1 MNPQRPITLTIA
13 ALGGQ
18 GGGVVADWMIAVA
31 RSEHYLVQATS
42 VPGVAQRTGA
52 TFYYLEFFPEAAL
65 PGDGR
70 RPVMA
75 LMPSPG
81 DVDIVVASELVEA
94 GRSIQ
99 RGLVTPDRTTLIA
112 STHRAYTVSE
122 KSNQGDG
129 RVDSDALIAEA
140 RRQARR
146 FVAFDMAELAE
157 QHGAV
162 ISSVILG
169 ALAGAA
175 ELPFGLESY
184 RQAIR
189 AGGIAIATNL
199 AAFDASVAR
208 AQAGTV
214 ITAPD
219 DAKARKTPREPSLSS
234 AMQARTQSFPAAAR
248 TTIAHGIERL
258 LDYQDAAYAD
268 LYLARLEKIAALERP
283 GTASGALT
291 EAAARGLALW
301 MSFEDTMRVAQLK
314 TRPER
319 AAAIVH
325 RLRVRDDQLTEV
337 SEFLRPRVEEICGTL
352 PAGIGRRL
360 LASPAWRRRLER
372 HTSGRQVRT
381 STITGFALM
390 KMLASLRRWRRTTLR
405 FADEQAHIE
414 QWLGEVAALAK
425 VDYDLA
431 IELARCQQLV
441 RGYGDTHERGWKH
454 HQRIARAAQ
463 ALAGRPD
470 AALTVGR
477 LRRAATADE
486 NGGAL
491 DRELAALDLA

>member
-1 MNPQRPITLTIA
+1 MSGRRPITLTIA

-31 RSEHYLVQATS
+31 RTEHYLVQATS

-81 DVDIVVASELVEA
+81 DVDVVVASELVEA
-94 GRSIQ
+94 GRAMQ

-122 KSNQGDG
+122 KSNLTDG
-129 RVDSDALIAEA
+129 RVDSSAIIDEA

-157 QHGAV
+157 QKGAI

-175 ELPFGLESY
+175 GLPFGLESY

-189 AGGIAIATNL
+189 AGGIAVESNL

-208 AQAGTV
+208 AQAEVV
-214 ITAPD
+214 IVPPA
-219 DAKARKTPREPSLSS
+219 DAKSHRTAREPRIPP
-234 AMQARTQSFPAAAR
+234 AMQGRVQRFPETAR

-258 LDYQDAAYAD
+258 IDYQDMAYAE
-268 LYLARLEKIAALERP
+268 LYLARLEKVAALEP
-283 GTASGALT
+283 AGTTNGALT

-319 AAAIVH
+319 AAAIVQ

-337 SEFLRPRVEEICGTL
+337 REFLRPRVEEICGTL
-352 PAGIGRRL
+352 PAGLGRRL

-372 HTSGRQVRT
+372 HTAGRQVRT
-381 STITGFALM
+381 STISGFALM
-390 KMLASLRRWRRTTLR
+390 KTLASLRRWRRSTLR
-405 FADEQAHIE
+405 FAVEQAHIE
-414 QWLGEVAALAK
+414 QWLDEVAALAK

-431 IELARCQQLV
+431 IELTRCQQLV
-441 RGYGDTHERGWKH
+441 RGYGDTHERGWNH

-463 ALAGRPD
+463 ALAGRTD
-470 AALTVGR
+470 AAITVGR
-477 LRRAATADE
+477 LRRAAAADE
-486 NGGAL
+486 NGAAL
-491 DRELAALDLA
+491 DRELAALNLT